1 MHRLRPV
8 LACAAFAVLG
18 FGIGCSVGPN
28 YKRPAVAAPAIYRG
42 QTAEEP
48 ADPHGSPDQNA
59 TNAAVSLGDQKW
71 STLFDDPILQ
81 QLIRTALANNYD
93 VRVAAARIL
102 EAQAQFKITRA
113 NQYPQVSAGVSI
125 LQEQE
130 PKDSSLFPAYQINE
144 GALVLNASW
153 NVDFWGR
160 YRRATES
167 ARAQL
172 LQQQWAKR
180 AVLTTVVSQ
189 VAADYFQLRELDYQ
203 LELTNST
210 IAARKDYAD
219 IEQKLVD
226 GGAASNVDLY
236 EAQQSLFTATAQL
249 PQIEQ
254 AIAQEED
261 AISVLLGQNP
271 GPIPRGKPLVEQPN
285 PPSVPAG
292 LPSTLLE
299 RRPDIQEAEANVRSY
314 NAQIGEAIAQQ
325 FPTLTLTGQGGY
337 GSNAANALFNG
348 SSLLWTLGAQAA
360 QPIFNAGQ
368 LRNQVRLAKAQT
380 QEAVLTYQK
389 TVVTAFQNVSDE
401 LIAYNKAHD
410 YREQQ
415 ALLAKSAQD
424 ATDLAHIRY
433 NAGAT
438 TYLEVLTNDTT
449 AFSAKLTL
457 AQAELQER
465 TALVQLYNAL
475 GGGWQD

>member
-8 LACAAFAVLG
+8 LAITAFAILQ
-18 FGIGCSVGPN
+18 FGIGCSLGPN
-28 YKRPAVAAPAIYRG
+28 YKRPAVTAPAIYRG
-42 QTAEEP
+42 QTAEES
-48 ADPHGSPDQNA
+48 ADTHGSPDQVAANA
-59 TNAAVSLGDQKW
+59 PGSFGEQKW
-71 STLFDDPILQ
+71 WTIFDDPTLQ
-81 QLIRTALANNYD
+81 QLIRTALANNFD
-93 VRVAAARIL
+93 VRVAAARID

-113 NQYPQVSAGVSI
+113 NQYPTISAGAEI
-125 LQEQE
+125 LQEQN
-130 PKDSSLFPAYQINE
+130 PKTSSLFPAYQINE

-160 YRRATES
+160 YRRATEA

-172 LQQQWAKR
+172 LQQVWAKR
-180 AVLTTVVSQ
+180 AVLTTVVSE

-203 LELTNST
+203 LQLTHET
-210 IAARKDYAD
+210 ISARKDYVE
-219 IEQKLVD
+219 IEQKLSD
-226 GGAASNVDLY
+226 AGATSDVDLR
-236 EAQQSLFTATAQL
+236 EAQQTLYTATAEL

-254 AIAQEED
+254 QIAQEED
-261 AISVLLGQNP
+261 AISILLGQNP
-271 GPIPRGKPLVEQPN
+271 GGIPRGKPLIEQPN

-299 RRPDIQEAEANVRSY
+299 RRPDIQEAEANVHNY
-314 NAQIGEAIAQQ
+314 NAQIGEAIAQE

-337 GSNAANALFNG
+337 GTNAFNTLFN
-348 SSLLWTLGAQAA
+348 SSTLLWTLEAQAA

-368 LRNQVRLAKAQT
+368 LRSQVRLAKAQT

-389 TVVTAFQNVSDE
+389 TVATAFQNVSDE
-401 LIAYNKAHD
+401 LIAYNKAHE

-415 ALLAKSAQD
+415 ALLAMAAQD
-424 ATDLAHIRY
+424 STELAHIRY
-433 NAGAT
+433 KAGVT

-449 AFSAKLTL
+449 AFSAQLTL

-475 GGGWQD
+475 GGGW